1 MDEMGPRWPDFFIAE
16 VGATAALTGLI
27 IVAVSINLQRILAI
41 KYLPGRALEALML
54 LMAALLI
61 ASVALI
67 PAQRLLLLGC
77 EILLIEGVAL
87 LTSVVLQMQA
97 MKADIPRQGARTGRA
112 VAVALTGVPMLVGGS
127 LLVGGHTEGFYWI
140 APGILIA
147 IAAAVMTTWV
157 LLIEILR

>member
-97 MKADIPRQGARTGRA
+97 MKADIPRQGRGL
-112 VAVALTGVPMLVGGS
+112 VAPWRS
-127 LLVGGHTEGFYWI
+127 LLRGYRCWS
-140 APGILIA
+140 
-147 IAAAVMTTWV
+147 AAVSSLADTPRDSTGS
-157 LLIEILR
+157 RPAF